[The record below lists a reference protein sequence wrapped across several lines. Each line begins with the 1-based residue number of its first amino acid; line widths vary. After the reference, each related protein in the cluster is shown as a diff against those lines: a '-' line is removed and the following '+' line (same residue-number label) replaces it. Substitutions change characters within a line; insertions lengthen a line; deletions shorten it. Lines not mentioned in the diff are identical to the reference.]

1 MRPGSWLV
9 AASSLAVA
17 AYAGTAVTIDDEAIE
32 CRLVEIDAAAMA
44 HLITADDKP
53 LRVSCKQLQSIR
65 IRTAPPAPRPGDS
78 AIVLRG
84 GGVLRG
90 AIRGGSERAVT
101 VQSRAYGTVE
111 CPLQAIAG
119 VRLAGGEPARAAD
132 ERPGKLD
139 CLVLRNGEE
148 LSGTVVAIAEGKVTF
163 RSEVLGQLDMAFDR
177 LAAIAFAAEEA
188 PRRAPPG
195 SLLAIV
201 HTDDGSTLTG
211 RIRTLAKGKINVQTL
226 FGAALTSDVARV
238 LHIEFRGGRLVHLS
252 DLEAAEVKET
262 PFFDV
267 VWRHRRDRSVD
278 GGPLRIGTHTYRKG
292 LGVHSRCELTYAIEG
307 AYSRFMSDFGID
319 EEVGDRGNVDV
330 TVLVDGKVCFE
341 RKGITGRHGPIRI
354 AIDVAKAK
362 RLTLRVDFGAELDIC
377 DHADWGNARLIR

>member
-9 AASSLAVA
+9 AASFLAA
-17 AYAGTAVTIDDEAIE
+17 AAHAGTAVTIDDEAIE
-32 CRLVEIDAAAMA
+32 CRLVEIDAAGTA
-44 HLITADDKP
+44 HFTTADDKP
-53 LRVSCKQLQSIR
+53 LRISCKQLQTIR
-65 IRTAPPAPRPGDS
+65 IRIAPPALRAGDS

-90 AIRGGSERAVT
+90 AIRGGGERAVT
-101 VQSRAYGTVE
+101 VRSGAYGTVE
-111 CPLQAIAG
+111 CPLQAIASIG
-119 VRLAGGEPARAAD
+119 LAGGGPARPA

-163 RSEVLGQLDMAFDR
+163 RAEILGQLDMAFDR
-177 LAAIAFAAEEA
+177 LAAVAFAAEEA

-238 LHIEFRGGRLVHLS
+238 LQIEFRGGRLVHLS
-252 DLEAAEVKET
+252 DLDAAEVKET

-278 GGPLRIGTHTYRKG
+278 GGPLRIGARTYRKG

-307 AYSRFMSDFGID
+307 AYSRFLSDFGID

-330 TVLVDGKVCFE
+330 TVLVDGKARFE
-341 RKGITGRHGPIRI
+341 RKGVTGKHGPIRI
-354 AIDVAKAK
+354 AVDVAKAK